1 MYEYFW
7 ELDNLEDFKTY
18 LLRESY
24 DKNQDFSTKGIP
36 FSTSL
41 LSELSPL
48 FIKLNQIDY
57 LMMAL
62 KESLLFKSME
72 YSLLP
77 YECLLG
83 NGQFFQNRDES
94 YAEMHDDF
102 KKSLKFSSWDLE
114 CLLHEILFSIPYLVD
129 FYPDYKDFL
138 SHTQKEI
145 QEALTT
151 LKEKSTIKLPP
162 KKDGK
167 TVTWPNAWYITPN
180 GYLYNTGFGHQ
191 RGNLIFSLQDISN
204 CLKNNERVPNIP
216 YHTHI
221 QEIKT
226 RGYITYDEFENYS
239 HLIYKLP
246 TILTPEVEKEQE
258 RYKAM
263 VKRKEEYEKFI
274 TSSRIKW
281 PHPERSYQKNLITL
295 ITGHLAAEASLYSAF
310 RRINESHQKKE
321 ILSELIHLT
330 NGDIRDILVRFCGFH
345 KIESTMDKTITTS
358 SLNGITE
365 FSNYLKKG
373 WNLYIIPGIVYDQHE
388 DSLSE
393 ADFNSYFIAKHIDQE
408 LANYEGKGKILVK
421 R

>member
-1 MYEYFW
+1 
-7 ELDNLEDFKTY
+7 
-18 LLRESY
+18 
-24 DKNQDFSTKGIP
+24 
-36 FSTSL
+36 
-41 LSELSPL
+41 
-48 FIKLNQIDY
+48 
-57 LMMAL
+57 
-62 KESLLFKSME
+62 
-72 YSLLP
+72 
-77 YECLLG
+77 
-83 NGQFFQNRDES
+83 
-94 YAEMHDDF
+94 
-102 KKSLKFSSWDLE
+102 
-114 CLLHEILFSIPYLVD
+114 
-129 FYPDYKDFL
+129 
-138 SHTQKEI
+138 
-145 QEALTT
+145 
-151 LKEKSTIKLPP
+151 
-162 KKDGK
+162 
-167 TVTWPNAWYITPN
+167 
-180 GYLYNTGFGHQ
+180 
-191 RGNLIFSLQDISN
+191 
-204 CLKNNERVPNIP
+204 
-216 YHTHI
+216 
-221 QEIKT
+221 
-226 RGYITYDEFENYS
+226 
-239 HLIYKLP
+239 
-246 TILTPEVEKEQE
+246 
-258 RYKAM
+258 M
-263 VKRKEEYEKFI
+263 VKRKEEYQKFI